1 MKTFNFAQKK
11 LWLPSVFGVI
21 LVGIV
26 QSAHPEGMGS
36 EGARGAG
43 SAGTGGGTVEES
55 GAMQQAPSFQEADKN
70 GDHYVTKDEL
80 QGYPYLLKRF
90 NSVDAGKTGRLE
102 EHEYGN
108 LIMEK
113 SREKGR

>member
-1 MKTFNFAQKK
+1 MKTLNSSKK
-11 LWLPSVFGVI
+11 RFWLPIAFA
-21 LVGIV
+21 VGMACIV
-26 QSAHPEGMGS
+26 QSAHTAGMGS
-36 EGARGAG
+36 EGAAGGATDEG
-43 SAGTGGGTVEES
+43 D
-55 GAMQQAPSFQEADKN
+55 AMKKSPTFKEADKN

-80 QGYPYLLKRF
+80 KDYPYLLKHF
-90 NSVDAGKTGRLE
+90 DKVDAGETGRLE

>member
-1 MKTFNFAQKK
+1 MKTLNSSKK
-11 LWLPSVFGVI
+11 RFWLPIAFA
-21 LVGIV
+21 VGMVCIV
-26 QSAHPEGMGS
+26 QSAHTAGMGA
-36 EGARGAG
+36 EGTAGGA
-43 SAGTGGGTVEES
+43 TDEGGAIKKSPT
-55 GAMQQAPSFQEADKN
+55 FKEADKN

-80 QGYPYLLKRF
+80 KDYPYLLKHF
-90 NSVDAGKTGRLE
+90 DEVDAGQTGRLE